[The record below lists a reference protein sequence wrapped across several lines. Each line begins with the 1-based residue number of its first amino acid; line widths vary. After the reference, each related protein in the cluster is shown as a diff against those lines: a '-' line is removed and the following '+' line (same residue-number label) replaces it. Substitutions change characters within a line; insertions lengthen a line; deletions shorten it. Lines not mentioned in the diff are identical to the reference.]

1 MNLVSS
7 RDVRYE
13 MVQLIAGI
21 KRSTDMDPK
30 LTPDLTDK
38 IVYLYQENREHEL
51 TLQNPTFEAHNGR
64 LFLVGEIPEG
74 GSANDWLAGLKA
86 YVSWDHVQ
94 EFIVF
99 NSLEDYY
106 ARLSRGWSDER
117 LQ

>member
-1 MNLVSS
+1 MIH
-7 RDVRYE
+7 
-13 MVQLIAGI
+13 Q
-21 KRSTDMDPK
+21 P
-30 LTPDLTDK
+30 TPDLSNK

-51 TLQNPTFEAHNGR
+51 TIQNPVFEEHNGR

-74 GSANDWLAGLKA
+74 GSANDWLSGLKA

-99 NSLEDYY
+99 DSLEEYF
-106 ARLSRGWSDER
+106 ARLSRGWSEER